1 MAPENIIDKNIKS
14 LCYLLLNLE
23 TRIAIKIMTNQ
34 YQHHDCEEHIMM
46 FNILEI
52 ITQL

>member
-23 TRIAIKIMTNQ
+23 TRIAIKIMTD
-34 YQHHDCEEHIMM
+34 QHHDCEEDIVM
-46 FNILEI
+46 FNTLEI